1 MAEFTACHKQREG
14 TTEEI
19 DDLGSDRT
27 EKPRRIQLDINQPG
41 EHSSTGNRSEHPEM
55 EYAGAGDTRCRLVL
69 ALGNY
74 KTLTSN
80 AIVC

>member
-19 DDLGSDRT
+19 DDLGCDRT
-27 EKPRRIQLDINQPG
+27 ENQQRIQLDINQPD
-41 EHSSTGNRSEHPEM
+41 EHPSTGNRSDEPEL
-55 EYAGAGDTRCRLVL
+55 EYAGAGDTRRRLIL
-69 ALGNY
+69 AIGNY
-74 KTLTSN
+74 KTFTIN